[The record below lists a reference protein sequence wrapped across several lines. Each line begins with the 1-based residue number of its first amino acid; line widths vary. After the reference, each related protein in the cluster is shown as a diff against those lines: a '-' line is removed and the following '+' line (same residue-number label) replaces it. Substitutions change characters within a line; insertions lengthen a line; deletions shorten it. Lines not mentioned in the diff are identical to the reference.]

1 MPTLK
6 IQRLQPEA
14 VVPSYANP
22 GDAGMDLCT
31 TERVVLKPG
40 KMGVASTGIA
50 LELPRGTVGL
60 IWDKSGLATK
70 QGLKVL
76 GGVIDAGYRGEVMVG
91 LINLGPKTVTLETGH
106 KVAQLL
112 VQSIQRPR
120 VAMVAKLSST
130 VRGAKGFGSSGK

>member
-6 IQRLQPEA
+6 IQLLRPEA
-14 VVPSYANP
+14 VMPSYANP
-22 GDAGMDLCT
+22 GDAGMDLST

-40 KMGVASTGIA
+40 RMGVAPTGLA
-50 LELPRGTVGL
+50 FQLPRGTVGL
-60 IWDKSGLATK
+60 VWDKSGLATK

-91 LINLGPKTVTLETGH
+91 LVNLGPKTVTLEAGH

-112 VQSIQRPR
+112 VQSVHRPR
-120 VAMVAKLSST
+120 IARVAKLSST
-130 VRGAKGFGSSGK
+130 ARGDKGFGSSGK